1 MAEQESGEITPAHLA
16 VNEAVAV
23 LTMVEDGFTV
33 TGGVPLFTVSVAG
46 GHLSYSSHPPLV

>member
-1 MAEQESGEITPAHLA
+1 VAVQESGEITPAHLA